1 MSEVTLTD
9 ANFAKEVEE
18 HKGVVVVDFW
28 AAWCGPCRMMAP
40 IFEEAASEGKD
51 AKWGKLNVDEAPAT
65 AQKYGVMSIPT
76 LIVFKDGQVSEKMVG
91 VQDKET
97 LLKKAKSDKK

>member
-9 ANFAKEVEE
+9 ANFAKEIEE
-18 HKGVVVVDFW
+18 HKGVAIVDFW
-28 AAWCGPCRMMAP
+28 AAWCGPCRMMGP
-40 IFEEAASEGKD
+40 IFKEAAKEGKG

-65 AQKYGVMSIPT
+65 AQKYAVMSIPT
-76 LIVFKDGQVSEKMVG
+76 LIIFKDGQVSEKLVG

-97 LLKKAKSDKK
+97 LLSKIEGK